1 MHTYLKPPFPAQL
14 ADDTSAA
21 IPTVTR
27 GYVLPATNVQGTVG
41 GKPTSQELPYL
52 VGQFPRPWGLARP
65 QGIVQCDA
73 FPAKAGGFMV
83 LSRAFLDDTLYYWL
97 ADFADESFTEAVRLW
112 SQAGQVPV
120 IFGNPLEAGNAFLLP
135 FDLGPGAAGA
145 LKMLSGS
152 TPPNP
157 NFLAEAV
164 WFVSNDMAKRISN
177 PAEFGI
183 RKFRRIMSCV
193 VVPEEVA
200 KDGAETTVDG
210 PTPAETQH

>member
-1 MHTYLKPPFPAQL
+1 MHNHFKFPVPQQTKEASPSIL
-14 ADDTSAA
+14 
-21 IPTVTR
+21 TVTR
-27 GYVLPATNVQGTVG
+27 GYVLPAKDVQATALSKAV
-41 GKPTSQELPYL
+41 SQELPYL
-52 VGQFPRPWGLARP
+52 VGQFPRPWGVAQP
-65 QGIVQCDA
+65 KGVVQCDA
-73 FPAKAGGFMV
+73 FPADAGGFMV

-97 ADFADESFTEAVRLW
+97 ADFADDSFTEAVRLW

-120 IFGNPLEAGNAFLLP
+120 IFGNPSEAGNAFLLP
-135 FDLGPGAAGA
+135 FDLGPGTAGA

-157 NFLAEAV
+157 NFLAEAA

-177 PAEFGI
+177 PGEFGI
-183 RKFRRIMSCV
+183 RKFKRIMSCV

-200 KDGAETTVDG
+200 KASAETTVDG

>member
-1 MHTYLKPPFPAQL
+1 MHTYLKPLFPAQL

-65 QGIVQCDA
+65 QGVVQCDA
-73 FPAKAGGFMV
+73 FPADAGGFMV
-83 LSRAFLDDTLYYWL
+83 LTRAFFDSSLYYWL
-97 ADFADESFTEAVRLW
+97 TDFADKTFVDAVRLW
-112 SQAGQVPV
+112 NQAGQVPV
-120 IFGNPLEAGNAFLLP
+120 IFGNPSEAGNAMLFP

-145 LKMLSGS
+145 LKMLDGS
-152 TPPNP
+152 IASNP
-157 NFLAEAV
+157 TFLAQAA

-193 VVPEEVA
+193 IVAEEVA
-200 KDGAETTVDG
+200 KASAETTTGG
-210 PTPAETQH
+210 PTPAEALH